1 MSNHDPATT
10 RRRAATFR
18 RLHEERSGFVMP
30 NAWDA
35 GSAIMLAQA
44 RFPAIATTSGGIA
57 FSLGRADY
65 LIPEG
70 SEPVSRARMFD
81 RIREITAAVDIP
93 VNGDL
98 EYGYGESPETVA
110 ETIRLAIEAGLA
122 GGNIEDHAHGVLF
135 DEALAVERIAA
146 AREVVD
152 ASGSGFFLTAR
163 TDGLLLRPSA
173 PLADSIHRANR
184 YRQAGAD
191 CLYVT
196 GVNDPEVIADVVRD
210 IDAPLNAV
218 MGLGDTTL
226 TVGALRSAGVARI
239 SLGGSIARAVMGF
252 IRDSAR
258 ELMERGTLSFAQG
271 QIPQAELNAVFAK
284 RHATQP

>member
-1 MSNHDPATT
+1 MIDHAPATT
-10 RRRAATFR
+10 CHRAATFR
-18 RLHEERSGFVMP
+18 RIHEDRSGFVMP

-44 RFPAIATTSGGIA
+44 GFPAIATTSGGIA
-57 FSLGRADY
+57 FSLGQADY
-65 LIPEG
+65 MIPAG
-70 SEPVSRARMFD
+70 AEPVSRTRMFD

-110 ETIRLAIEAGLA
+110 ETIRLAVGAGLA
-122 GGNIEDHAHGVLF
+122 GGNIEDHAHGVLY
-135 DEALAVERIAA
+135 DESLAVERIAA

-152 ASGSGFFLTAR
+152 AAGSGFVLTAR
-163 TDGLLLRPSA
+163 TDGLLLRPSTR
-173 PLADSIHRANR
+173 LADAIRRANR

-196 GVNDPEVIADVVRD
+196 GVNDPELVAELVRE

-226 TVGALRSAGVARI
+226 TVAALRSAGVARI
-239 SLGGSIARAVMGF
+239 SLGGSIARAVMGL

-258 ELMERGTLSFAQG
+258 ELLERGTLSFAEAQV
-271 QIPQAELNAVFAK
+271 PQAELNALFAK
-284 RHATQP
+284 HHATRT